1 MIGIGDGIPDA
12 TLYRLGP
19 SGPEPVDAKDVFAG
33 NKVALF
39 AVPGAY
45 TPTCHNEHLPG
56 YLQSAAALAAK
67 GIQRIVCIAV
77 NDPFVMDAWGRELG
91 VGDRVLLLADGNA
104 AFTTAMGL
112 EIDLAAA
119 GLGVRSRRYSAIVD
133 DGVVTELNVEDD
145 PGAHTICSAAHMLGQ
160 L

>member
-1 MIGIGDGIPDA
+1 MIGIGDRIPEA
-12 TLYRLGP
+12 TVYRLGP
-19 SGPEPVDAKDVFAG
+19 NGPQPISAREIFAG

-56 YLQSAAALAAK
+56 YLQNANALQEK
-67 GIQRIVCIAV
+67 GIERIVCVAV
-77 NDPFVMDAWGRELG
+77 NDPFVMDAWGRALG
-91 VGDRVLLLADGNA
+91 VGDRVLLIADGNA
-104 AFTTAMGL
+104 ALTTAMGL
-112 EIDLAAA
+112 EIDLAVA

-133 DGVVTELNVEDD
+133 DGVVTELNIEDD